1 MKTFQIKPVE
11 TLRRLGLALTL
22 TFGLV
27 AIIASGGGGG
37 SDDSGDNTNT
47 SYDLSG
53 VWTFTMESV
62 LVSGPCPPNPPVE
75 KGTAT
80 ISQSGT
86 SFSLTFGGGADCNPP
101 SACVFN
107 DGVVSGALYTISNSG
122 AADNEGG
129 TFSNTLT
136 FTAISAKLAKG
147 GTTSDYIHPDGQCH
161 WTGNLTLSR

>member
-1 MKTFQIKPVE
+1 MKIFE
-11 TLRRLGLALTL
+11 TISVKTLCRFGLALIL
-22 TFGLV
+22 SFGLI

-47 SYDLSG
+47 PYDLSG
-53 VWTFTMESV
+53 VWTFTLENV

-86 SFSLTFGGGADCNPP
+86 SFSLTFGGGASCSPP

-107 DGVVSGALYTISNSG
+107 DGVVSGAAYTISNHG

-129 TFSNTLT
+129 TYSNTLT